1 MRKAKIDEFPD
12 FHPQTRAE
20 WREWLAENHD
30 RAAGIWLVYFKK
42 SSGKPR
48 VSYDE
53 AVEEAL
59 CFGWI
64 DSLPRKFDAMRSKL
78 LFTPRKPKS
87 VWSKPN
93 KLRVEQLI
101 KENLMTEIGLA
112 KIEAA
117 KRNGSWNALDA
128 SDNLEIPKD
137 LTKAFKAN
145 KTAEQN
151 FTAFSDSVKR
161 GILYWIG
168 SAKRDETRAARVE
181 KTVSMAKRNK
191 KANFDKD

>member
-1 MRKAKIDEFPD
+1 MSKINNFQD
-12 FHPQTRAE
+12 FHPRSRSE
-20 WREWLAENHD
+20 WREWLTENH
-30 RAAGIWLVYFKK
+30 AKLTGIWFVYFKK
-42 SSGKPR
+42 HTGKPR
-48 VSYDE
+48 VTYDE

-64 DSLPRKFDAMRSKL
+64 DSLPRKFDGERSKL
-78 LFTPRKPKS
+78 LFTTRKPKS

-93 KLRVEQLI
+93 KLRVEKLI
-101 KENLMTEIGLA
+101 REGLMTEGGLA

-137 LTKAFKAN
+137 LAKAFEVN

-161 GILYWIG
+161 GILYWIM
-168 SAKRDETRAARVE
+168 SAKRDETRAMRIE
-181 KTVSMAKRNK
+181 KTISMAKRNK
-191 KANFDKD
+191 RANFDKD